1 MTHYYH
7 FAVRRW
13 VFWTFVAG
21 VTIGVYVLANL
32 AAWERMTPIHLQI
45 ALVVG
50 AMFWLLFAF
59 VAWTADGVAVSPT
72 EILVGRTIPS
82 QRAPRFGRITR
93 VEAIRARAPTY
104 GERSRQLTPSHA
116 PSSP

>member
-1 MTHYYH
+1 MTHYYYYH

-13 VFWTFVAG
+13 VFWTLVAG

-50 AMFWLLFAF
+50 AMFWLLFAL
-59 VAWTADGVAVSPT
+59 VAWTADGVEVSPR
-72 EILVGRTIPS
+72 EILIGRTLPS
-82 QRAPRFGRITR
+82 QRTHAVWEDRARL
-93 VEAIRARAPTY
+93 EAIRARAAEHT
-104 GERSRQLTPSHA
+104 GESHFA
-116 PSSP
+116 S

>member
-1 MTHYYH
+1 MMTHYYH

-13 VFWTFVAG
+13 VFWTFAAG

-32 AAWERMTPIHLQI
+32 ASWEHMTPIHLQI

-59 VAWTADGVAVSPT
+59 VAWTADGVEVSPR
-72 EILVGRTIPS
+72 EILAARSLPFQPTHAVWED
-82 QRAPRFGRITR
+82 RARF
-93 VEAIRARAPTY
+93 EAIRARAAEHT
-104 GERSRQLTPSHA
+104 GESHFA
-116 PSSP
+116 S

>member
-1 MTHYYH
+1 MMTHYYH

-13 VFWTFVAG
+13 VFWTFIAG

-32 AAWERMTPIHLQI
+32 ASWERMTPIHLQI

-59 VAWTADGVAVSPT
+59 VAWTADGIEVTPT
-72 EILVGRTIPS
+72 EILIVRTIPS
-82 QRAPRFGRITR
+82 QRAHAVWEDHARF
-93 VEAIRARAPTY
+93 EAIRARAAEHT
-104 GERSRQLTPSHA
+104 GESHHA
-116 PSSP
+116 I

>member
-1 MTHYYH
+1 MTHYYYH

-13 VFWTFVAG
+13 VFWTLVAG

-50 AMFWLLFAF
+50 AMFWLLFAL
-59 VAWTADGVAVSPT
+59 VAWTADGVEVSPR
-72 EILVGRTIPS
+72 EILIGRTLPS
-82 QRAPRFGRITR
+82 QRTHAVWEDRARL
-93 VEAIRARAPTY
+93 EAIRARAAEHT
-104 GERSRQLTPSHA
+104 GESHFA
-116 PSSP
+116 S

>member
-21 VTIGVYVLANL
+21 VTLGVYVLANL
-32 AAWERMTPIHLQI
+32 AAWEKTTPIHLQI

-50 AMFWLLFAF
+50 AMFWLLFAL
-59 VAWTADGVAVSPT
+59 VAWTADGVEMSPE
-72 EILVGRTIPS
+72 EILVGHPHPS
-82 QRAPRFGRITR
+82 QRTHAVWEDRARL
-93 VEAIRARAPTY
+93 EAIRARAAEHT
-104 GERSRQLTPSHA
+104 GESHPA
-116 PSSP
+116 S

>member
-7 FAVRRW
+7 FTVRRW
-13 VFWTFVAG
+13 VFWTFAAG

-59 VAWTADGVAVSPT
+59 VAWTADGVEVSTT
-72 EILVGRTIPS
+72 EILIGRTIPS
-82 QRAPRFGRITR
+82 QRTHAVWEDHARF
-93 VEAIRARAPTY
+93 EAIRARAAEHT
-104 GERSRQLTPSHA
+104 GESHLA
-116 PSSP
+116 N

>member
-7 FAVRRW
+7 FSVRRW
-13 VFWTFVAG
+13 VFWAFIAG

-32 AAWERMTPIHLQI
+32 ASWEHMTPIHLQI

-59 VAWTADGVAVSPT
+59 VAWTADGVEISPRN
-72 EILVGRTIPS
+72 ISAGRPLPS
-82 QRAPRFGRITR
+82 QRLHTHWEDRARTD
-93 VEAIRARAPTY
+93 AIRARAAEHT
-104 GERSRQLTPSHA
+104 GESHFA
-116 PSSP
+116 N

>member
-1 MTHYYH
+1 MMTHYYH

-13 VFWTFVAG
+13 VFWTFIAG

-50 AMFWLLFAF
+50 AMFWLLFAL
-59 VAWTADGVAVSPT
+59 VAWTADGIELSPR
-72 EILVGRTIPS
+72 EILVGRTLPIERTHAVWED
-82 QRAPRFGRITR
+82 RARL
-93 VEAIRARAPTY
+93 EAIRARAAEHT
-104 GERSRQLTPSHA
+104 GESH
-116 PSSP
+116 PVN

>member
-59 VAWTADGVAVSPT
+59 VAWTADGVEVSPR
-72 EILVGRTIPS
+72 EILIGRTLPS
-82 QRAPRFGRITR
+82 ERTHAVWEDRARL
-93 VEAIRARAPTY
+93 EAIRARAAEHT
-104 GERSRQLTPSHA
+104 GESHPA
-116 PSSP
+116 N

>member
-1 MTHYYH
+1 MMTHYYH

-13 VFWTFVAG
+13 AFWTFAAG

-59 VAWTADGVAVSPT
+59 VAWTADGVEVSPR
-72 EILVGRTIPS
+72 EILVGHTLPS
-82 QRAPRFGRITR
+82 QRTHAIWEDHARF
-93 VEAIRARAPTY
+93 EAIRARAAEHTS
-104 GERSRQLTPSHA
+104 ESHFA
-116 PSSP
+116 S

>member
-13 VFWTFVAG
+13 VFWTFIAG

-32 AAWERMTPIHLQI
+32 ASWEHMTPIHLQI

-50 AMFWLLFAF
+50 AMFWLLFAL
-59 VAWTADGVAVSPT
+59 VAWTADGIELSHR
-72 EILVGRTIPS
+72 EISVGRALPIEPTHALWED
-82 QRAPRFGRITR
+82 RARL
-93 VEAIRARAPTY
+93 EAIRARAAEHT
-104 GERSRQLTPSHA
+104 GESHFA
-116 PSSP
+116 S

>member
-1 MTHYYH
+1 MMTHYYH

-32 AAWERMTPIHLQI
+32 AAWERMTPIHLQS

-59 VAWTADGVAVSPT
+59 VAWTADGIEVSPR
-72 EILVGRTIPS
+72 EILVGRALPL
-82 QRAPRFGRITR
+82 QRRHAVWEDRARL
-93 VEAIRARAPTY
+93 EAIRARAAEHTS
-104 GERSRQLTPSHA
+104 ESHFA
-116 PSSP
+116 S